1 MEELKM
7 IMKKFE
13 ESGWDLIAV
22 PAKDWLEGNADRE
35 TLVSAVNQADQ
46 ECGTCGCELDP
57 LYKRALELL

>member
-35 TLVSAVNQADQ
+35 
-46 ECGTCGCELDP
+46 
-57 LYKRALELL
+57 